1 LRNIYGLTCENGAC
15 RSKYNDELYIL
26 YVDPY
31 IVRVITVARIRWLGN
46 LVRMEEN
53 LPCKKVTFSQ
63 PKGSREKGR
72 PKLRLLGSVLKDVK
86 LLREHVMGMFGR
98 GS

>member
-1 LRNIYGLTCENGAC
+1 
-15 RSKYNDELYIL
+15 LYA
-26 YVDPY
+26 DPY
-31 IVRVITVARIRWLGN
+31 IVRVITVARMRWLGN

-63 PKGSREKGR
+63 PKGSWEKGR

-86 LLREHVMGMFGR
+86 LLRVEAWWKRARDGNVWER
-98 GS
+98 IVKEA